1 MSPNM
6 QLALWIAHPVLELSL
21 VGVMFRRRLHRT
33 FPVFFAY
40 VVFQV
45 LNFMVLFPIYRFGST
60 KAYFYA
66 YWISLAIS
74 LAIGFKVIHEIF
86 LDVFRPYHTLKDLGT
101 VLFKWAALVML
112 LVAVV
117 VTASSQAGADSPL
130 VQAVIIGQRCVRVI
144 QCGLVLFLLVF
155 SRYLGVSWRQHGFG
169 IALGLGGFATVDLVV
184 LALFSSGQIRAHT
197 VSLVSTTTYTFAIL
211 VWIGYASVKTASR
224 DSSVNLLM
232 PQRWDQG
239 LGDLRHPVAD
249 DSLIPMFER
258 MVDRAFSHTSS
269 EPERGE
275 IEGKRLVAK
284 TSIPDKVTSTLSPRV
299 LSREPLRLASCLNLG
314 QSVCSSPV
322 RKKSKFF

>member
-1 MSPNM
+1 MNANI
-6 QLALWIAHPVLELSL
+6 QLALWVVHPVLELPL
-21 VGVMFRRRLHRT
+21 VGVMFWRRLQHT

-40 VVFQV
+40 VVFQL

-60 KAYFYA
+60 TAYFYA

-112 LVAVV
+112 LVAAV
-117 VTASSQAGADSPL
+117 VTASSHGGTDSPL

-184 LALFSSGQIRAHT
+184 LALFSGGLIHAHT
-197 VSLVSTTTYTFAIL
+197 VSLINTTAYTFAIL
-211 VWIGYASVKTASR
+211 IWIGYASVKATSR
-224 DSSVNLLM
+224 DASVNLLM
-232 PQRWDQG
+232 PLRWDQG
-239 LGDLRHPVAD
+239 LGDLRNPGTE

-258 MVDRAFSHTSS
+258 MVDRAFSHAPR
-269 EPERGE
+269 EPERAG
-275 IEGKRLVAK
+275 
-284 TSIPDKVTSTLSPRV
+284 T
-299 LSREPLRLASCLNLG
+299 RE
-314 QSVCSSPV
+314 
-322 RKKSKFF
+322 